1 MERVYK
7 SEEFSSQISA
17 KELIEWVDKGKRE
30 TIVLNG
36 LYSSAKAFAIAS
48 AATKGLHIILL
59 NNREDAAYCSSDL
72 NNLAG
77 SKDVFFFP
85 SSLNHSS
92 KGVKKDLSFQVQRT
106 AAIQALTQYK
116 KGEYS
121 GEKLIIVGYPHSATE
136 LIPDNKKVDSSIL
149 KISKGDSLSHEFV
162 KETLIEYGFTRSDF
176 VSEPGEFALRGG
188 LIDLFSYAENKPF
201 RIDFFGDNVENIR
214 VFDIDSQRTVE
225 ERVAVEI
232 FPDITIGNREDELT
246 SLFEYTGSDY
256 ILWIT
261 DPEYFLK
268 QAETIWELS
277 AERAGL
283 LSPDSFKS
291 LTENLRRVLFGP
303 LSLSFEKG
311 INARSINF
319 HTSPQPSFNKNFDLL
334 AGEIEKRKSEGY
346 NISIFS
352 ENPNQTERLISIFSS
367 LKDRDVSFTP
377 VHLSM
382 HEGFTDH
389 NAKICIFTDHQIFDR
404 YHRVKTNRSVE
415 KSERLT
421 INELNAF
428 QIGDYIVH
436 IEHGVGVFGGLV
448 KTNINGNVQE
458 AVKLIYRDGD
468 VIFLSIHALHRI
480 SRYKSKDAAPP
491 KVYKLGTGAWS
502 KLKGQAKSKVKDIA
516 ADLIDLYAKRR
527 DSRGFAFSS
536 DTFMQQ
542 ELEASFIYE
551 DTPDQFKATKAVKED
566 MERSYPMD
574 RLVCGDVGFGKT
586 EVAMRA
592 AFKAVADSKQVA
604 VLVPTTILA
613 LQHFKT
619 FTSRLKEFPCKIQY
633 ISRLKNSKEIKEI
646 ADGLESGKIDIII
659 GTHRLL
665 NKEIKFRDLG
675 LLIIDEEQKFGVAA
689 KERLRQLKSNID
701 TLTLTATPIPR
712 TLQFSLLG
720 ARDLSIIN
728 TPPPNR
734 LPVQTEVIDFDEEL
748 IKDAIN
754 FEIERGGQVFF
765 VHNRVEDIR
774 AVEDIIRRLC
784 PNAKTCTGHGQ
795 MEPAALERVI
805 LDFMMGDYD
814 VLIATTIV
822 ENGID
827 IPNANTIIINQAQNF
842 GLSDLH
848 QLRGRVGRSNIKAFC
863 YLVVPSSLAI
873 TEEAR
878 RRLRAIEAF
887 SDLGSGFNIAMQ
899 DLDIRGAG
907 NLLGAEQSGFVAD
920 MGFETYQRILAEA
933 VEEIRAERGIENVPV
948 MSGGKKREEFVT
960 DCTIDTDMEI
970 LIPDDYVGITSEKI
984 RLYKEMDTVENEKEL
999 EAVMASM
1006 EDRFGPAPQQTRELA
1021 DTVRLRWLAMELG
1034 FEKIVLKNNMLIAY
1048 FVSNQMSGYYK
1059 SQKFESVL
1067 SFIQKQNRRY
1077 EMKEQNDKLYVIV
1090 KRVDSIEKAYKI
1102 LQEINFRLDF

>member
-784 PNAKTCTGHGQ
+784 PNAKTCTGHGH

-999 EAVMASM
+999 ESVMASM

-1077 EMKEQNDKLYVIV
+1077 EMKEQNDKLYIIV